1 MENQYAYTVRTS
13 STTARSGIVGADE
26 IQPPIAFSAPP
37 EFQGE
42 AGNWTPE
49 HFFVAA
55 VAACFVST
63 FSGMATV
70 SKFDFLSLDLAAEG
84 VIQKDEG
91 GWRFT
96 RVNLRPRVK
105 IALEKDRERANRLL
119 EKAEK
124 ICLVARSLTC
134 PVTLEPE
141 IVVEQGSSEPRTGA
155 SSVPLRS

>member
-1 MENQYAYTVRTS
+1 METQYVYTINAS

-63 FSGMATV
+63 FSGMATI
-70 SKFDFLSLDLAAEG
+70 SKFDFLSLKLAAEG
-84 VIQKDEG
+84 IIRKDEG

-96 RVNLRPRVK
+96 QVNLRPRLT
-105 IALEKDRERANRLL
+105 IALEKDRERANRLV

-124 ICLVARSLTC
+124 ICLVARSLNC
-134 PVTLEPE
+134 PVALEPE
-141 IVVEQGSSEPRTGA
+141 IVVEAGAAQAEKTGKSISA
-155 SSVPLRS
+155 G

>member
-1 MENQYAYTVRTS
+1 MEHQYAYSVNAS
-13 STTARSGIVGADE
+13 STSARSGLVGADE

-37 EFQGE
+37 EFQGQ

-70 SKFDFLSLDLAAEG
+70 SKFDFLSLQLAAEG
-84 VIQKDEG
+84 IIRKDEG

-96 RVNLRPRVK
+96 EVHLRPRLR
-105 IALEKDRERANRLL
+105 IALERDRERASRLL

-134 PVTLEPE
+134 PVGLEPE
-141 IVVEQGSSEPRTGA
+141 IVVEEGLPEAEKKRNSIRVG
-155 SSVPLRS
+155 

>member
-1 MENQYAYTVRTS
+1 MESQYTYSIKAS
-13 STTARSGIVGADE
+13 STCVRSGIVGTDE

-37 EFQGE
+37 EFQGQ

-63 FSGMATV
+63 LSGMASV
-70 SKFDFLSLDLAAEG
+70 SKFDFLSLKLAAEG
-84 VIQKDEG
+84 IIRKDEG

-96 RVNLRPRVK
+96 QVNLRPRLS
-105 IALEKDRERANRLL
+105 IALEKDRERASRLL
-119 EKAEK
+119 EKAGK

-134 PVTLEPE
+134 PVALDPE
-141 IVVEQGSSEPRTGA
+141 IVVEQVSVDPETKT

>member
-1 MENQYAYTVRTS
+1 MENQYTYNVRAS
-13 STTARSGIVGADE
+13 STTARSGLVGADE

-42 AGNWTPE
+42 AGSWTPE

-63 FSGMATV
+63 FSGIATV
-70 SKFDFLSLDLAAEG
+70 SKFDFLSLELAAQG
-84 VIQKDEG
+84 VIQKEEG
-91 GWRFT
+91 GWRFK
-96 RVNLRPRVK
+96 RVNLRPRLTIV
-105 IALEKDRERANRLL
+105 LEKDRERATRLL

-124 ICLVARSLTC
+124 VCLVSRSLSC

-141 IVVEQGSSEPRTGA
+141 IAVGQSSSEQRKGTG
-155 SSVPLRS
+155 SVPLRP